1 MVWATD
7 QTEEGTAAKSNQA
20 QTALEPHPP
29 VSWLGESETLPEN
42 MVVDGKATLKL
53 RRWLLIREAVTGHS
67 RAQPGLQDNALWTA
81 SQVSVP
87 DNMSLGV
94 LDCEEEED

>member
-1 MVWATD
+1 MVRATD
-7 QTEEGTAAKSNQA
+7 QFEEGAATRSNQS
-20 QTALEPHPP
+20 QTGPHPP
-29 VSWLGESETLPEN
+29 VSWLGDSETLPEN

-67 RAQPGLQDNALWTA
+67 RSQPGLQDNALWTA

-87 DNMSLGV
+87 ENMSLGV